1 MATERNPRNT
11 AASRSSASPVTPPPR
26 PRSSVRKAAG
36 NNSDKSNARQT
47 EANSELEESQDE
59 NEIIVGALL
68 ALGQMDSE
76 AALAY
81 ETAAELIS
89 DAAVRSSLE
98 GFADDHR
105 RHVEEL
111 GRVIEGLG
119 GQAALAAPPPDA
131 SVFSLLVSAAAP
143 MGDRAILL
151 SLMGSE
157 QFTTATY
164 STALE
169 LISEEGALSLL
180 QRNLGDE
187 QRHLSWLERA
197 TAREVDGEEG

>member
-1 MATERNPRNT
+1 MPK
-11 AASRSSASPVTPPPR
+11 V
-26 PRSSVRKAAG
+26 AG
-36 NNSDKSNARQT
+36 TNSESSNARQMD
-47 EANSELEESQDE
+47 ANSELEESPDE

-68 ALGQMDSE
+68 GIAQMDSE

-81 ETAAELIS
+81 ETAAESIS
-89 DAAVRSSLE
+89 NAEVRTSLE
-98 GFADDHR
+98 AFAGDHR

-111 GRVIEGLG
+111 GRVIQDLG
-119 GQAALAAPPPDA
+119 GQAVLAAPPPDG
-131 SVFSLLVSAAAP
+131 SVFYMLVSAAAP
-143 MGDRAILL
+143 MGDRAVLL
-151 SLMGSE
+151 TLMGSE

-169 LISEEGALSLL
+169 LVSEEEALSLL

-197 TAREVDGEEG
+197 TAREIDGEEG